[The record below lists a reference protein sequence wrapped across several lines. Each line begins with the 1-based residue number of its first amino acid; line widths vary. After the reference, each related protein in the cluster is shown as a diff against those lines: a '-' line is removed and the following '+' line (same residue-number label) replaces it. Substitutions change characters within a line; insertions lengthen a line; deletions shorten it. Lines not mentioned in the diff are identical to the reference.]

1 MRVRAFARPEPLAAK
16 VPEITV
22 AFWII
27 KVLTTGMGESISD
40 FLGEVSIVLA
50 AGVGVL
56 GLALALG
63 LQLRSREYRAPVYW
77 FTVMMV
83 AIFGT
88 MVADGVRDALHVPY
102 AVTTA
107 LYGTAALCVFLV
119 WYRREGT
126 LSIHRITTR
135 SRELFYW
142 VAVLATFA
150 LGTAAG
156 DFTASSLRIGYI
168 GSVVLYAVVIALP
181 AIGWWR
187 FGLNPI
193 VAFWGAYI
201 VTRPLGASF
210 ADWLSKP
217 RKLHSLRGGLD
228 LGDGTVSAVALVLFV
243 GLVAY
248 VAIARQEVQH
258 RADAAAHP
266 HPKPAQ
272 LEPSVEGAGA

>member
-16 VPEITV
+16 VPEITL
-22 AFWII
+22 AFWIV

-40 FLGEVSIVLA
+40 YLGELSIVLA
-50 AGVGVL
+50 VGVGVL

-63 LQLRSREYRAPVYW
+63 LQLRTREYRAPVYW
-77 FTVMMV
+77 FTVLMV
-83 AIFGT
+83 AVFGT
-88 MVADGVRDALHVPY
+88 MLADGVRDALHVPY

-107 LYGTAALCVFLV
+107 LYGLGALCAFLV

-126 LSIHRITTR
+126 LSIHSITTR

-142 VAVLATFA
+142 LAVLVTFA

-156 DFTASSLRIGYI
+156 DFTASSLRIGYL
-168 GSVVLYAVVIALP
+168 GSIA
-181 AIGWWR
+181 WWR
-187 FGLNPI
+187 FDLNPI
-193 VAFWGAYI
+193 VAFWSAYI

-217 RKLHSLRGGLD
+217 RTLHSLRGGLA

-243 GLVAY
+243 GLVTY
-248 VAIARQEVQH
+248 VAVARRDIQQH
-258 RADAAAHP
+258 PTEAAHGRRKRTP
-266 HPKPAQ
+266 
-272 LEPSVEGAGA
+272 LEPSVEGAGS